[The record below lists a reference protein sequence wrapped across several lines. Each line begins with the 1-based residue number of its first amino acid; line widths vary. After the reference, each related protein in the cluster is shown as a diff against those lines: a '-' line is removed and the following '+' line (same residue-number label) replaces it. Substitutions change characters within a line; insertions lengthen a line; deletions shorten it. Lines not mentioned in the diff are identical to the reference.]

1 MSLVIHLVYNGDVKV
16 DRDVARLPAS
26 LDRQSAYIFPGDFM
40 PSSRQHSILEVKFIG
55 NQSKH

>member
-1 MSLVIHLVYNGDVKV
+1 MSLVIYLVYNGDVKA

-26 LDRQSAYIFPGDFM
+26 LDHQSACIFPGDFM
-40 PSSRQHSILEVKFIG
+40 PSGRQHGILEARFIE